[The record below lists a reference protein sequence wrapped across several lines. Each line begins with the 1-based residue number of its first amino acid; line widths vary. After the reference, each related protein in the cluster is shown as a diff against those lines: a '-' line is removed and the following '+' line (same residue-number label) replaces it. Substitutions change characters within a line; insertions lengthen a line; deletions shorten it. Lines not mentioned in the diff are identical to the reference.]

1 MVKKMGENWSFGM
14 KVIGGVST
22 AVGTVWSILLGALG
36 WSVIG
41 LVGLMG
47 ADFATAMLAASR
59 KDGPGLYSS
68 KAREGFK
75 RKLGV
80 LILLG
85 AVFLMEKIVFKTEHL
100 GDGVAVA
107 YMIVEFISIT
117 ENLGKMGVPLGPV
130 TNIIAVLKESG
141 NGKGESNE

>member
-1 MVKKMGENWSFGM
+1 MWDNWTFGM
-14 KVIGGVST
+14 KFVGVLGT
-22 AVGTVWSILLGALG
+22 AVGTIWSAIVGALG
-36 WSVIG
+36 WSIIG

-47 ADFATAMLAASR
+47 ADFATGMLAASI
-59 KDGPGLYSS
+59 KGGTGLQSS
-68 KAREGFK
+68 VGREGFK
-75 RKLGV
+75 KKLGV

-100 GDGVAVA
+100 GDGVAIA

-130 TNIIAVLKESG
+130 NNIIAVLKP
-141 NGKGESNE
+141 KGEGKK

>member
-1 MVKKMGENWSFGM
+1 MNENWSVGM
-14 KVIGGVST
+14 KVLGF
-22 AVGTVWSILLGALG
+22 VGTGFGTLWSVLVGALG

-59 KDGPGLYSS
+59 KDGQGLNSS

-117 ENLGKMGVPLGPV
+117 ENLGKIGVPLGPV
-130 TNIIAVLKESG
+130 TNIIAVLKERG
-141 NGKGESNE
+141 NGKGDKQ

>member
-1 MVKKMGENWSFGM
+1 MVDTMGENWSFGM
-14 KVIGGVST
+14 KIIG
-22 AVGTVWSILLGALG
+22 AVGTVLGAIWSFLVGALG

-59 KDGPGLYSS
+59 KDGQGLNSS

-107 YMIVEFISIT
+107 YMIVE
-117 ENLGKMGVPLGPV
+117 LL
-130 TNIIAVLKESG
+130 VLQRT
-141 NGKGESNE
+141 